1 MSMTSKERA
10 RTALLGGV
18 PDKVPFGPNGIDYDT
33 VEHILG
39 HETYVRA
46 RGKCLLAIWEGRR
59 DEMVQSLVED
69 TVALFRKLDVC
80 DIIRADGAGPVPPK
94 GYQPEAPRRVDGA
107 TWEFADGRVF
117 KWSDL
122 TGEITQVYDP
132 QQWTRVLR
140 EEDYPLEFEYE
151 EPDPST
157 YELIDAVVAA
167 FGDSRFLLGSSFPLA
182 NEWVQPGGMERSL
195 LEMAE
200 NPQLFDRALRSTL
213 AEAAVRQAHWV
224 NRGLDGVIAG
234 TDWAFRSGTF
244 ISPAMWR
251 RFCYPALKANVEAV
265 HRAGLV
271 YVKHACGNNW
281 AILESMMEAGVDC
294 YQSIQASASM
304 DLARVREATRGRMAL
319 WGGVLL
325 EHLVSGTADDVRQD
339 VRTAMEVAKQGGGF
353 ILGPSHS
360 IAVGTQYDN
369 FMAMLDEFDRLRAY

>member
-18 PDKVPFGPNGIDYDT
+18 PDQVPFGPNGIDYDI
-33 VEHILG
+33 VERILG

-46 RGKCLLAIWEGRR
+46 RGKCLLACWEGRR

-69 TVALFRKLDVC
+69 TIALFDKLDIC

-94 GYQPEAPRRVDGA
+94 GYQPEAPRRVDA
-107 TWEFADGRVF
+107 VTWEFADGRVF
-117 KWSDL
+117 KYSEL
-122 TGEITQVYDP
+122 TGEITMVYDP
-132 QQWTRVLR
+132 QEWTRNLR
-140 EEDYPLEFEYE
+140 EDDYPLEFEYE
-151 EPDPST
+151 EPDPSV
-157 YELIDAVVAA
+157 YELIDAVIDA
-167 FGDSRFLLGSSFPLA
+167 FGDSRFLLGAFPLA
-182 NEWVQPGGMERSL
+182 NEWVQPGGMARSL

-200 NPQLFDRALRSTL
+200 RPALVDRALQSTL
-213 AEAAVRQAHWV
+213 AEAKVRQAHWT
-224 NRGLDGVIAG
+224 NRGIDGVIAG

-244 ISPAMWR
+244 MSPEMWR
-251 RFCYPALKANVEAV
+251 RFCYPALEANVKAA
-265 HRAGLV
+265 HDAGLI

-281 AILESMMEAGVDC
+281 AILEDMMMAGVDG

-304 DLARVREATRGRMAL
+304 DLAQVREATRGRMAL

-325 EHLVSGTADDVRQD
+325 EHLVAGTPDEVRQD
-339 VRTAMEVAKQGGGF
+339 VRTAMEVAKEGGGF

-369 FMAMLDEFDRLRAY
+369 FMAMLDEFDKLRAY

>member
-18 PDKVPFGPNGIDYDT
+18 PDQVPFGPNGIDYDI
-33 VEHILG
+33 VERILG

-46 RGKCLLAIWEGRR
+46 RGKCLLACWEGRR

-69 TVALFRKLDVC
+69 TIALFDKLDIC

-94 GYQPEAPRRVDGA
+94 CYQPEAPRRIDAV

-117 KWSDL
+117 KYSEL
-122 TGEITQVYDP
+122 TGEITMVYDP
-132 QQWTRVLR
+132 QEWTRALR
-140 EEDYPLEFEYE
+140 EDDYPLEFEYE
-151 EPDPST
+151 EPDPSV
-157 YELIDAVVAA
+157 YELIDAVIDA
-167 FGDSRFLLGSSFPLA
+167 FGDSRFLLGAFPLA
-182 NEWVQPGGMERSL
+182 NEWVQPGGMARSL

-200 NPQLFDRALRSTL
+200 HPALVERALQSTL
-213 AEAAVRQAHWV
+213 AEAKVRQAHWT
-224 NRGLDGVIAG
+224 NRGIDGIIAG

-244 ISPAMWR
+244 MSPEMWR
-251 RFCYPALKANVEAV
+251 RFCYPALEANVKAT
-265 HRAGLV
+265 HDAGLI

-281 AILESMMEAGVDC
+281 AILDDMMAAGVDC

-304 DLARVREATRGRMAL
+304 DLAQVREATRGRMAL

-325 EHLVSGTADDVRQD
+325 EHLVAGTPDEVRQD
-339 VRTAMEVAKQGGGF
+339 VRTAMEVAKEGGGF
-353 ILGPSHS
+353 ILGSSHS

-369 FMAMLDEFDRLRAY
+369 FMAMLDEFDKLRAY